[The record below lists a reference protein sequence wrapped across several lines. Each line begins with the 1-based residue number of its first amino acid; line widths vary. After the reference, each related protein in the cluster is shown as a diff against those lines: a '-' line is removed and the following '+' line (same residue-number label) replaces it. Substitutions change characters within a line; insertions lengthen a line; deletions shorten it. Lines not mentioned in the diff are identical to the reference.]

1 MNYKINCVELKENQ
15 YSEQYSKF
23 IFKYLE
29 HGQGITLANSL
40 RRILLSEIEGIAI
53 VAVRIAGINNEFSG
67 IPGVKEDILEIILNL
82 KQIVLKGNIDKP
94 ILARLKIQ
102 GPAIV
107 TADLIDAT
115 EIKIINPSQYIATI
129 SDKSILEMEFKIEK
143 GKNYKLSDL
152 KSLEDPIDFLQID
165 SIFNPV
171 TKVIYEIKEINRF
184 SKSIKEKLILKIWTN
199 GSILPS
205 EALFLSG
212 NIIQNLTQPLILN
225 NYQNISNKRSDKEKK
240 LNQIPIEK
248 LVLSARAYNG
258 LKRAQI
264 NFVSDLI
271 KYSLD
276 DLKGIKNFGQK
287 SIEEVVSSLKK
298 ILNISLL

>member
-1 MNYKINCVELKENQ
+1 M
-15 YSEQYSKF
+15 
-23 IFKYLE
+23 
-29 HGQGITLANSL
+29 
-40 RRILLSEIEGIAI
+40 
-53 VAVRIAGINNEFSG
+53 
-67 IPGVKEDILEIILNL
+67 
-82 KQIVLKGNIDKP
+82 
-94 ILARLKIQ
+94 
-102 GPAIV
+102 
-107 TADLIDAT
+107 
-115 EIKIINPSQYIATI
+115 
-129 SDKSILEMEFKIEK
+129 
-143 GKNYKLSDL
+143 SDL